1 MGDVITN
8 MKVRF
13 GADTKQY
20 RKGMNEAKEATETLK
35 GEAGGIFASFAEAI
49 GINLDS
55 ITKSTDIAKSGFK
68 LFGGGVKDAGASSS
82 FFVKGLKLIK
92 GALIA
97 TGIGAFVVVIAS
109 VVAAFK
115 RFDDYT
121 EAFGAK
127 MAGMKAAVDVFL
139 DRFAKMGEVVIKL
152 FSGGSLKEAINGVKE
167 AFAGMGDEMKVE
179 MKQAEALKQALWDLE
194 DRSKMFEAQQ
204 AASNTELLRL
214 REISKDVMKSDS
226 ERLSAVINANKIEE
240 AMTAKKVSLADEEL
254 AASLELIDVNSQKL
268 QLNQEALDLIDK
280 IRKGTISVADAENQV
295 KNMKM
300 SSAASG
306 ESLYAVIDKIVAR
319 EQALQESYTVRIK
332 LQKEENAIRT
342 DIANKQ
348 IKALNSEAALKREI
362 ADSDKLAYADR
373 YKLVEDAI
381 KLDEKALKMQLDTFQ
396 IDDSTYKTEV
406 ERLYKDLR
414 KLIEEQNKA
423 LTSDLA
429 KLKPIDLTP
438 KLELETS
445 KLQSINSKNEEAVA
459 NLVRNQEVAKTVGSE
474 LDKATA
480 NSLENMAVGFG
491 ELLGEMANGSANF
504 SDIGTMV
511 LSSLADLAISVG
523 KIAIATGIA
532 VSGIKTALES
542 MNPAIAIA
550 GGVAL
555 IAIGSAVKG
564 ALSSAASGAS
574 SSASSISSVSNSSS
588 SSNSMLR
595 SAPIRVHVT
604 GEFRQK
610 GKDLSAVIDQYGVSK
625 SVRG

>member
-20 RKGMNEAKEATETLK
+20 RKGMNEAKEATENLK

-127 MAGMKAAVDVFL
+127 MAGMKAAVDVVL
-139 DRFAKMGEVVIKL
+139 DRFAKLGETIIKL
-152 FSGGSLKEAINGVKE
+152 FSGGSLKEAISGVKE
-167 AFAGMGDEMKVE
+167 AFAGMGEEMKVE

-214 REISKDVMKSDS
+214 REISKDVMKSDAQ
-226 ERLSAVINANKIEE
+226 RLSAVMNANKIEE

-306 ESLYAVIDKIVAR
+306 ESLYAVIDKIVAC

-362 ADSDKLAYADR
+362 ADSDKLAYAER
-373 YKLVEDAI
+373 YKLIEDAI

-414 KLIEEQNKA
+414 KLIDEQNKA

-445 KLQSINSKNEEAVA
+445 KLQSINSKNEAAVA
-459 NLVRNQEVAKTVGSE
+459 SMVESQKKAKDAE
-474 LDKATA
+474 DEIAKATEA
-480 NSLENMAVGFG
+480 SLENMAMGFG
-491 ELLGEMANGSANF
+491 ELLGEMANGSADF
-504 SDIGTMV
+504 SDVGAMV
-511 LSSLADLAISVG
+511 LTTLADLAIQVG
-523 KIAIATGIA
+523 KIAIATGISISA
-532 VSGIKTALES
+532 IRTSLES
-542 MNPAIAIA
+542 LGGAGAIAAGIA
-550 GGVAL
+550 LV
-555 IAIGSAVKG
+555 AIGTAVKG
-564 ALSSAASGAS
+564 SLSSAASGAGGGA
-574 SSASSISSVSNSSS
+574 SAVTSAASQS